1 MRKTYLTKTV
11 FIINIFCILCFSK
24 VATAFFNQQVQQQLF
39 SMFHQEQMCKSLVG
53 SHITN
58 NFEIKPVAQASLP
71 LEYYIH
77 ESIPKGHRPFI
88 YDQAEA
94 WNNTAGNEIVR
105 INSEI
110 DRGVF
115 NRRVNSSDQKNVI
128 YLIDA
133 SNDPNN
139 NITTNADTVVPGASG
154 VITSKAEFD
163 LNTSS
168 FIPITDSD
176 IMIGEGT
183 LTDIGF
189 YRNLLLVDMKSLGIE
204 GDFNDKSTET
214 IRRAISSHIINMTD
228 EDVKA
233 LSIKLLE
240 VEKERLEA
248 SRNTGSTHDT
258 IFDALNEMDQRIEGI
273 QNMSTREARQFKN
286 NISRTL
292 LFVDMDL
299 MESQS
304 SVIFQTIV
312 KRKIG
317 DGLGLMG
324 YVLPDNHPMRHSNIM
339 RPHYV
344 EDYGQIT
351 THKEIDPF
359 AILGVFC
366 LYKDYPT
373 ITNYDVLHA
382 AISYINR

>member
-1 MRKTYLTKTV
+1 MKKVYLTKAV
-11 FIINIFCILCFSK
+11 FIMSVLCILCFSE
-24 VATAFFNQQVQQQLF
+24 VTIALFNQQIQQQSF
-39 SMFHQEQMCKSLVG
+39 SMFHQEPICKSLVG
-53 SHITN
+53 SRITR

-77 ESIPKGHRPFI
+77 ESIPREHRPFI
-88 YDQAEA
+88 YDQVEA
-94 WNNTAGNEIVR
+94 WNNTVGTEIVR
-105 INSEI
+105 INGEI
-110 DRGVF
+110 DQGVF
-115 NRRVNSSDQKNVI
+115 NPRVNSSDQKNVI
-128 YLIDA
+128 YLVDA

-139 NITTNADTVVPGASG
+139 DLAVNADTAVPEVSEVMTA
-154 VITSKAEFD
+154 KAEFD
-163 LNTSS
+163 YNTSS

-189 YRNLLLVDMKSLGIE
+189 YRNLLLVDTKSLGIE

-214 IRRAISSHIINMTD
+214 IRRAISGHIINMTD

-240 VEKERLEA
+240 AGKERLEA
-248 SRNTGSTHDT
+248 SRNTGSTQDP
-258 IFDALNEMDQRIEGI
+258 IFDALNEMDQRIEDI
-273 QNMSTREARQFKN
+273 PNMSTREVRQFKN

-359 AILGVFC
+359 AIFGVFC

-382 AISYINR
+382 AISYIF